1 MPGARGNARIALG
14 LAGVVALMLGA
25 SFAAVP
31 LYDLFCRVTGYGGTT
46 GVAARPSGTVTDRWV
61 TVSFDANSAPGM
73 AWEFRPKQRSVRLRV
88 GETGLAFYEA
98 HNPTDRPLAG
108 QAAFNVVPF
117 AAGVHFE
124 KIACFCFEM
133 QVLAP
138 GERIDMPVSFYVD
151 PAMLDDLEA
160 RGVTAI
166 TLSYT
171 MYPAE
176 LPQAGLAR
184 PDGETRLAAVAA
196 ERPTSNRGTNADGR
210 PQDPSLPH
218 PAAEHLAADRRGRR
232 PRHAGTARCSGST
245 TTGRGWR

>member
-1 MPGARGNARIALG
+1 MAGARSNRRTALG
-14 LAGVVALMLGA
+14 LAGVVALMVGA

-46 GVAARPSGTVTDRWV
+46 SVATGPAEAVTDRWI
-61 TVSFDANSAPGM
+61 TVSFDANAAAGM
-73 AWEFRPKQRSVRLRV
+73 AWEFRPKQRSMRLRV

-108 QAAFNVVPF
+108 QAGYNVTPF
-117 AAGVHFE
+117 AAGAYFD

-133 QVLAP
+133 QVLGP

-151 PAMLDDLEA
+151 PAMLDDIEA
-160 RGVTAI
+160 REVTGI

-176 LPQAGLAR
+176 LP
-184 PDGETRLAAVAA
+184 ETALSGAEGGTRVAA
-196 ERPTSNRGTNADGR
+196 APAGR
-210 PQDPSLPH
+210 AISEQ
-218 PAAEHLAADRRGRR
+218 
-232 PRHAGTARCSGST
+232 
-245 TTGRGWR
+245 

>member
-1 MPGARGNARIALG
+1 MPGTRGNARIGLG
-14 LAGVVALMLGA
+14 LAGVVALMLAA

-46 GVAARPSGTVTDRWV
+46 GIASEASGTVTDRWV

-73 AWEFRPKQRSVRLRV
+73 AWEFRPKQRSLRLRV

-98 HNPTDRPLAG
+98 RNPTDRPLAG

-138 GERIDMPVSFYVD
+138 GESIDMPVSFFVD
-151 PAMLDDLEA
+151 PGLLDDLEA
-160 RGVTAI
+160 RDVTGI

-171 MYPAE
+171 MYPAD
-176 LPQAGLAR
+176 LPEAADLAE
-184 PDGETRLAAVAA
+184 PGGATRLAAA
-196 ERPTSNRGTNADGR
+196 P
-210 PQDPSLPH
+210 
-218 PAAEHLAADRRGRR
+218 ADR
-232 PRHAGTARCSGST
+232 T
-245 TTGRGWR
+245 TTEQ